1 MRLLR
6 DELMAVGAK
15 LNQMVSEKTKA
26 KFKSLS
32 RTLDVRVPFQ
42 IKSTSTRQMIHVL
55 GVGLIESKGIMT
67 RGHNKT
73 RMRRKR
79 KFKGFHMCRTCKQLV
94 IHDSRN
100 CPNKPPQQ

>member
-1 MRLLR
+1 
-6 DELMAVGAK
+6 MAVGAK

-79 KFKGFHMCRTCKQLV
+79 KFKGFHVCAGRANNL
-94 IHDSRN
+94 
-100 CPNKPPQQ
+100 